1 MVGLIWKNTKSILLD
16 LLKFPNI
23 EDNFKRNNFPF
34 GKEFKFQMDFEIRI
48 HEKIK
53 FQTFLHIKGFE
64 PLRRTSINS
73 PKIFLDMIFKTVI
86 LD

>member
-48 HEKIK
+48 HEKNQI
-53 FQTFLHIKGFE
+53 
-64 PLRRTSINS
+64 SN
-73 PKIFLDMIFKTVI
+73 I
-86 LD
+86 LAF